1 MRDGSIITGSTTAS
15 DGKVGLKTTAAFTF
29 LESKASFPLILKL
42 VFSSASGLRNSWK
55 SFQHISWAGSSSFHS
70 GRWSGNHIT
79 LSRSKM
85 QQANRLRRLPHPRQ
99 VGDGAHRHHHEA
111 QVRRRPVRR
120 GVRRSLEKV
129 QPHCSCKNTKG
140 SCFCAYAPI
149 QYFPPISLVLSHWTV
164 YVALCATKWLVI
176 ILHPWIS
183 VFVVVLLVLLCIL
196 YSIFRPHLCCIALF
210 QRRTPW
216 RLRSFW
222 RKLQSW
228 RRSNIQFGTITGWV
242 QLVDAS

>member
-1 MRDGSIITGSTTAS
+1 MRDGSIITGSTPPLTERLGWRQRLLS
-15 DGKVGLKTTAAFTF
+15 LSF
-29 LESKASFPLILKL
+29 ESKASFPLILKL

-149 QYFPPISLVLSHWTV
+149 
-164 YVALCATKWLVI
+164 
-176 ILHPWIS
+176 
-183 VFVVVLLVLLCIL
+183 
-196 YSIFRPHLCCIALF
+196 SIFSPYFIGFCRIELF
-210 QRRTPW
+210 MWHCVPP
-216 RLRSFW
+216 S
-222 RKLQSW
+222 
-228 RRSNIQFGTITGWV
+228 GWS
-242 QLVDAS
+242 LYCTHGFLFL